1 MEAIP
6 FYHVDPGR
14 RAMSIGTTSCNFLC
28 RYCANAYVAKDDP
41 ALWQKRAFLFSPAEV
56 VAMARK
62 LRCETIVFSVNE
74 PTVSLP
80 TLLETANEARSAG
93 IAMGCLTNGYTTEES
108 TEMLASIFSF
118 LNISLKGLSAAFTK
132 AYIGIP
138 SSVPVLRNIK
148 KLAGQRHIEITTP
161 IIQSA
166 NDDEID
172 AIAEF
177 IASVDPE
184 IPWHVFRLLPED
196 EMRQAQYPSIEAIDR
211 ALASAR
217 QKLAYVYFHNF
228 VGSEWV
234 NTRCPGCGTPV
245 IERFSL
251 GCGGDRLGRLLCEEG
266 RCPRCGREIRLWGKK
281 AAQGSAERVSA

>member
-6 FYHVDPGR
+6 FYHVQPGL

-28 RYCANAYVAKDDP
+28 RYCSNAFVAKDDP
-41 ALWQKRAFLFSPAEV
+41 ALWQKRTFVFSPGEV
-56 VAMARK
+56 IAMARK
-62 LRCETIVFSVNE
+62 LKCETIVFPINE

-80 TLLETANEARSAG
+80 TLLETAQEARAAG

-108 TEMLASIFSF
+108 TEMLASVFSF
-118 LNISLKGLSAAFTK
+118 LNISLKGLSAAFTRE
-132 AYIGIP
+132 YIGIP

-148 KLAGQRHIEITTP
+148 KLAARRHIEITTP

-196 EMRQAQYPSIEAIDR
+196 EMKQARYPSIEAIDR
-211 ALASAR
+211 ALRSAR

-228 VGSEWV
+228 IGSEWV
-234 NTRCPGCGTPV
+234 NTLCPGCGATV

-251 GCGGDRLGRLLCEEG
+251 GCGGDKLSRLLCEDG
-266 RCPRCGREIRLWGKK
+266 RCPHCRREIRLWNKG
-281 AAQGSAERVSA
+281 AAYSADRVSA